1 MGGATTADDFLADNQ
16 SAASTLIEPGTVP
29 TAQTL
34 DAQVGYILKPLYTT
48 VHAVGTNLLDAP
60 DLQVYGA
67 SNYGRLVYVGLLF
80 DIK

>member
-1 MGGATTADDFLADNQ
+1 M
-16 SAASTLIEPGTVP
+16 P

-34 DAQVGYILKPLYTT
+34 DAQVGYIVKPLHTT
-48 VHAVGTNLLDAP
+48 VQAGGTNLLDAP

-67 SNYGRLVYVGLLF
+67 PNYDRLVYVGLLF